1 MNTITKPLKK
11 ELSAQFY
18 RGNRAMLVLAVFAA
32 LGKGSL
38 NLILSWVLQQLIDA
52 ASGLP
57 EALPLPQLAKI
68 TVGFVVFCVV
78 LCLLQYV
85 SEPQFIVHA
94 MRQYKDFAF
103 KKLTEKSISSFREES
118 TVAYLSALT
127 NDAASIEADYLS
139 QQLSLISM
147 SVTFFGALIM
157 MLWYSPLLT
166 AVAIGVTL
174 LPLAASLMTGNRLQ
188 IEEKRVSDRNRDF
201 TATLTDCLSG
211 FTVVKTFQAEKEI
224 FRLFAESNGAL
235 EAEKFTRRRLKV
247 MVGMIGAVTGIIAQ
261 LGVFLV
267 GAWLALNG
275 YGMTAGTVILF
286 VNLMNY
292 IIQPVA
298 ELPALLAGRK
308 AALGL
313 IDKLAEA
320 LEKNITRQDGVNQN
334 GITDSIRLEDVSF
347 GYESEKDVLHNI
359 TAKFECGKAYAIV
372 GGSGSGKSTLLHL
385 LMAGS
390 ANYRGRI
397 LLDNTELREIAPE
410 SLYEMMSVIQ
420 QNVFVFNA
428 SIKDNVSMFRDF
440 TQEEVDEAIHHAHL
454 NSLIAE
460 RGEDYLCGENGNGLS
475 GGEKQRISIARSLL
489 KKSSVL
495 LADEVTAALDAQT
508 AHQVTEDILDLTGM
522 TRIVITH
529 MLEEALLRRYDGILA
544 IKNGT
549 MEECGHFDEL
559 MANKGYFYALFTVSQ

>member
-1 MNTITKPLKK
+1 
-11 ELSAQFY
+11 
-18 RGNRAMLVLAVFAA
+18 
-32 LGKGSL
+32 
-38 NLILSWVLQQLIDA
+38 
-52 ASGLP
+52 
-57 EALPLPQLAKI
+57 
-68 TVGFVVFCVV
+68 
-78 LCLLQYV
+78 
-85 SEPQFIVHA
+85 
-94 MRQYKDFAF
+94 
-103 KKLTEKSISSFREES
+103 
-118 TVAYLSALT
+118 
-127 NDAASIEADYLS
+127 
-139 QQLSLISM
+139 
-147 SVTFFGALIM
+147 
-157 MLWYSPLLT
+157 
-166 AVAIGVTL
+166 
-174 LPLAASLMTGNRLQ
+174 
-188 IEEKRVSDRNRDF
+188 
-201 TATLTDCLSG
+201 
-211 FTVVKTFQAEKEI
+211 
-224 FRLFAESNGAL
+224 
-235 EAEKFTRRRLKV
+235 

-397 LLDNTELREIAPE
+397 LLDDTELREIAPE

-428 SIKDNVSMFRDF
+428 SIKGQCFHVPGFSAGR
-440 TQEEVDEAIHHAHL
+440 
-454 NSLIAE
+454 
-460 RGEDYLCGENGNGLS
+460 S
-475 GGEKQRISIARSLL
+475 G
-489 KKSSVL
+489 
-495 LADEVTAALDAQT
+495 
-508 AHQVTEDILDLTGM
+508 
-522 TRIVITH
+522 
-529 MLEEALLRRYDGILA
+529 
-544 IKNGT
+544 
-549 MEECGHFDEL
+549 
-559 MANKGYFYALFTVSQ
+559 

>member
-38 NLILSWVLQQLIDA
+38 NLILSWVLQQLIDT

-57 EALPLPQLAKI
+57 EALPLPQLEKI
-68 TVGFVVFCVV
+68 TVGFVVLCVV

-118 TVAYLSALT
+118 TAAYLSALT

-224 FRLFAESNGAL
+224 FRLFAERNGAL

-390 ANYRGRI
+390 ANYRG
-397 LLDNTELREIAPE
+397 
-410 SLYEMMSVIQ
+410 
-420 QNVFVFNA
+420 
-428 SIKDNVSMFRDF
+428 
-440 TQEEVDEAIHHAHL
+440 
-454 NSLIAE
+454 
-460 RGEDYLCGENGNGLS
+460 
-475 GGEKQRISIARSLL
+475 
-489 KKSSVL
+489 
-495 LADEVTAALDAQT
+495 
-508 AHQVTEDILDLTGM
+508 
-522 TRIVITH
+522 
-529 MLEEALLRRYDGILA
+529 
-544 IKNGT
+544 KNP
-549 MEECGHFDEL
+549 
-559 MANKGYFYALFTVSQ
+559 A

>member
-68 TVGFVVFCVV
+68 TVGFVVLCVV

-85 SEPQFIVHA
+85 SEPQFIVRA

-118 TVAYLSALT
+118 TAAYLSALT

-174 LPLAASLMTGNRLQ
+174 LPLAASLMTGNQLQ

-224 FRLFAESNGAL
+224 FRLFAERNGAL

-397 LLDNTELREIAPE
+397 LLDDTELREIAPE

-440 TQEEVDEAIHHAHL
+440 PQEEVNEAIHHAHL

-460 RGEDYLCGENGNGLS
+460 RGADYLCGENGNGLS

-559 MANKGYFYALFTVSQ
+559 MANKGYFHALFTVSQ